1 MKNSL
6 VKYLDD
12 IFYWL
17 GAALIT
23 TGAYFIIPVAAL
35 FSAGIFCMT
44 FSFLIGKA
52 RARMTDDGG
61 RRTDDR

>member
-1 MKNSL
+1 MISL
-6 VKYLDD
+6 KDYLDD

-23 TGAYFIIPVAAL
+23 AGAYLITPVAAL
-35 FSAGIFCMT
+35 FSAGIFCLL

-52 RARMTDDGG
+52 RAKVSIQ
-61 RRTDDR
+61 